1 MVLSGFLILL
11 TLQTGYA
18 DSKPQEQR
26 TFFFAGLEW
35 EAESSFNKT
44 MNPGQNYFSSAED
57 TVWVDQRGWLHLKI
71 HDNGLYSKWSCA
83 SIHSAKPVSYGT
95 HRFQVIGHLGTLDKN
110 VVLGLFLYKADQKA
124 LDQHAEIDFEF
135 STWGFPRKND
145 HGVWAE
151 PCSNAQMVLWPS
163 WFGDFSPQPALMS
176 HYYIHSTQTTMT
188 THDLQWNR
196 DQISLKSY
204 WYHDTP
210 PQEEDLIFSSQANPK
225 DNPMVFFP
233 TEDDQMLLNINL
245 WLNDFSETTSDK
257 EPLEVIIKYEFFPSG
272 QIP

>member
-1 MVLSGFLILL
+1 MILL

-18 DSKPQEQR
+18 DSKLQEQR

-57 TVWVDQRGWLHLKI
+57 TVWVDQSGWLHLKI
-71 HDNGLYSKWSCA
+71 HDNGLYNKWSCA
-83 SIHSAKPVSYGT
+83 SIHSVKPASYGS
-95 HRFQVIGHLGTLDKN
+95 HRFQVIGQLGSLDKN

-145 HGVWAE
+145 HGVWTE

-163 WFGDFSPQPALMS
+163 WFGDFSPQPALIS

-188 THDLQWNR
+188 THNLQWNR

-210 PQEEDLIFSSQANPK
+210 PQEENLIFSIQANPK
-225 DNPMVFFP
+225 DTPMVFFP
-233 TEDDQMLLNINL
+233 TEDDQMFLNINL
-245 WLNDFSETTSDK
+245 WLNDFSETTANK
-257 EPLEVIIKYEFFPSG
+257 EPLEVMIKYEFFPSSG